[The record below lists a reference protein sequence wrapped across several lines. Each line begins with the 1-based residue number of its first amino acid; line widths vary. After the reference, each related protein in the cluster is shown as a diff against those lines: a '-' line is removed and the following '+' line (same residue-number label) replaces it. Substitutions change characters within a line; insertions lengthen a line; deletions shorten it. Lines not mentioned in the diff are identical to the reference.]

1 VSDTGEQVAADSRR
15 HGLAV
20 WRRYMELPRYL
31 RSVHG
36 AGELVRVVGELATAL
51 GFGRLAVVG
60 GSTFTGP
67 IASGL
72 AGALGSAAEPVVPPV
87 EANTEREVTR
97 LAAEPALA
105 AADAVVAVGGGK
117 TIDVAKSA
125 CALAELPLLVVPT
138 QLTADGIASPVSV
151 LRDDAGRLRSGPG
164 RLPIA
169 VAVDLDVIAAAPVA
183 RTRAGLG
190 DLLANPSALRDWQ
203 LAARAG
209 DGEVDDF
216 AALLS
221 QSAFD
226 LVYGAPPRG
235 LADGTPD
242 PEFLHRLLRGLVLSG
257 LAMEI
262 AGSSRPC
269 SGSEHLISHA
279 LDTLHPGTAQHG
291 EQVAFGA
298 LIATR
303 LQGGDWRG
311 LREFMFAAGLEN
323 AAAGFGLPV
332 EVAIAVVRAAPAMR
346 PERRTV
352 LSNPDLAERDL
363 CEAVEDVLA
372 GTGGR

>member
-1 VSDTGEQVAADSRR
+1 MTPEAQGAAASSR

-31 RSVHG
+31 RAVNG
-36 AGELVRVVGELATAL
+36 QQELTAALEELAAGL
-51 GFGRLAVVG
+51 DFERLAVVG
-60 GSTFTGP
+60 GTTFTERL
-67 IASGL
+67 ARDLAEGL
-72 AGALGSAAEPVVPPV
+72 PRAGEPAPGV
-87 EANTEREVTR
+87 EANTEREVAR
-97 LAAEPALA
+97 LAAEPALRDV
-105 AADAVVAVGGGK
+105 DAVVAVGGGK

-125 CALAELPLLVVPT
+125 CAIAELPLIVVPT

-151 LRDDAGRLRSGPG
+151 IRDSSGSLHSGPG

-169 VAVDLDVIAAAPVA
+169 VAVDLDVVAAAPPA

-190 DLLANPSALRDWQ
+190 DLLANPCALHDWR
-203 LAARAG
+203 LAAAAG
-209 DGEVDDF
+209 EGEVDDF

-226 LVYGAPPRG
+226 LVHAPAPAGLIDGAPPK
-235 LADGTPD
+235 
-242 PEFLHRLLRGLVLSG
+242 EFLHRLLRGLVLSG

-279 LDTLHPGTAQHG
+279 LDALHPGTAQHG

-298 LIATR
+298 LLATR

-311 LREFMFAAGLEN
+311 LREFMRDAGLQD
-323 AAAGFGLPV
+323 AAAGFGLSA
-332 EVAIAVVRAAPAMR
+332 EEIAAVVCAAPSMR
-346 PERRTV
+346 PDRHTV
-352 LSNPDLAERDL
+352 LSEPGATADAIG
-363 CEAVEDVLA
+363 EAVADVLA
-372 GTGGR
+372 SVAQ